1 MTELSDQVET
11 ATATDGDSAT
21 PPETATRDV
30 TVAPDTDAPVDVR
43 GAIYIPARAFNFY
56 QMWRDYDHEIID
68 RDLGYAEQ
76 VNLNA
81 IRTWGSYEL
90 WQEDPE
96 GFFESFEDFVS
107 TADDHDIRVLIG
119 LFEGIGNQPTRQNLE
134 DENLMTATGVASPS
148 NQVLNNRDRWEDT
161 REFTRQFMDRYA
173 DDDRLLAIEVMN
185 EPGWNSRRVTFSREM
200 YRTMWEMRGSVPL
213 TIGSTSMAKNA
224 KYADWNLDLFQFHY
238 NFPTS
243 QAEFRDALRQVVT
256 LDENMDEPVMLTE
269 WQRVRSGA
277 GFHTAPPRE
286 QRTPDYASMAPII
299 TEMGVGNFF
308 WSLMI
313 QPAYFSSQRE
323 VGILNGL
330 FHEDGA
336 VWSLEDARAIKAMSG
351 EDSVEELEE
360 RQLWPQWTEPIKQEV
375 YGESV
380 GTETPDETETE
391 AENATE
397 DETLGNESQS
407 ESEPTESPEP

>member
-1 MTELSDQVET
+1 MTELSDEVET
-11 ATATDGDSAT
+11 ATAAGESGT

-56 QMWRDYDHEIID
+56 QMWRDYDSEIAD

-81 IRTWGSYEL
+81 IRTWGSYEF
-90 WQEDPE
+90 WKEEPE
-96 GFFESFEDFVS
+96 AFFEAFEDFVS
-107 TADDHDIRVLIG
+107 TADDHGIRVLIG

-148 NQVLNNRDRWEDT
+148 NQVLNNRDRWENT
-161 REFTRQFMDRYA
+161 REFTRQFMERYA

-185 EPGWNSRRVTFSREM
+185 EPGWNSRRVTFSKAM
-200 YRTMWEMRGSVPL
+200 YETMWEMRGSVPL
-213 TIGSTSMAKNA
+213 TIGATSMAKNA

-243 QAEFRDALRQVVT
+243 QEEFRDALRQVVT
-256 LDENMDEPVMLTE
+256 LDDNMDEPVMLTE

-308 WSLMI
+308 WSLMV

-351 EDSVEELEE
+351 EDSVEDLEE
-360 RQLWPQWTEPIKQEV
+360 RERWPQWTEPIKQEV

-380 GTETPDETETE
+380 ATETPDETETE
-391 AENATE
+391 AESGTE
-397 DETLGNESQS
+397 NGTLGNESES
-407 ESEPTESPEP
+407 ESEATESPEP